1 MLSFI
6 FGAMNGG
13 KSTLLL
19 QNAYSARSR
28 DLEVILLGYGGNTR
42 EEGIKSRLGVQY
54 DADALY
60 HGDSS
65 MEQLIQEAMESKGR
79 ERVLEVLV
87 DEAQFLSPYQ
97 VEELLTYSIRH
108 DIDVK
113 CFGLR
118 TDFETRSFPGSQR
131 LFELADELVEL
142 NIVRCHC
149 GAKARINA
157 RFNKDTGRIISTGPS
172 QLIEGS
178 VDNIIYDPVCPACYL
193 KLGGEF

>member
-65 MEQLIQEAMESKGR
+65 MEQLIQEAMERKGR

-87 DEAQFLSPYQ
+87 DEAQFLSPSQ

-178 VDNIIYDPVCPACYL
+178 VDNIIYDPVCPSCYL